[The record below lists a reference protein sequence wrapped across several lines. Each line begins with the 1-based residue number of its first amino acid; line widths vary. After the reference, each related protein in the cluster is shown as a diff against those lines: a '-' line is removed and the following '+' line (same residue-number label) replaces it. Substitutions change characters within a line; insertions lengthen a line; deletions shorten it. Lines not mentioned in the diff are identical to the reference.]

1 VKYKSTKKKLGDYI
15 NRNNFYSVNQDLTKS
30 FQNEMSIN
38 KHRRFK
44 YRQGNVMLFDGE
56 TWTSVWCLDLALWQ
70 SPPTNDVHPVW

>member
-56 TWTSVWCLDLALWQ
+56 T
-70 SPPTNDVHPVW
+70 